1 MSDLKQAIKQNYVKC
16 AKDPSYFINQYCTI
30 QHPQR
35 GKIKFKLYPFQYD
48 VLKEYQS
55 HDYNIILKSRQLGI
69 STLSAAYAL
78 WMMLFQNDKNI
89 LVIATAKDTAKN
101 LITKVRIMYE
111 ALPAW
116 LKTAIV
122 ENNKLSLIFK
132 NGSQIKAIASNES
145 AGRSEALSLL
155 IIDEAAF
162 IEKIDTIWTAAQ
174 QTLATGG
181 RCLAISTPNGVGN
194 WFHKTWQDAQDGA
207 NKFNTVKLH
216 WTCHPERDEEW
227 RQEQN
232 KILGPSQ
239 AAQECDADFL
249 SSGRSVVDPVVLEW
263 YKEKMCCEPIEKSG
277 FDRNLWIWGYPDYS
291 KNYLICAD
299 VARGDGTDYSAAQ
312 VFDLEEMEQVA
323 EYKGQLGTTEFGN
336 FLIELATKYNDA
348 LLVVENNNI
357 GWATLQTIIDRG
369 YENLFYQEKNHLV
382 VKDQFVRVIQGGRPG
397 NIPWDAFDVDVVIDA
412 TGQSLSRS
420 DLELHL
426 KSGAKRVFTTK
437 NPKNKIDRYVIPGI
451 NEETIKVSDK
461 VISTTSSTTQVLALM
476 IKMLDETF
484 GLERAMMT
492 TVHAYTADQPLAD
505 AAGIDLRRSRSA
517 AENIIPNTLSL
528 IHI

>member
-1 MSDLKQAIKQNYVKC
+1 MSDLKQAIKQNYLRC
-16 AKDPSYFINQYCTI
+16 AKEPSYFINQFCTI

-35 GKIKFKLYPFQYD
+35 GKIKFKLYPFQYE
-48 VLKEYQS
+48 VLDEYQNN
-55 HDYNIILKSRQLGI
+55 DYNVILKSRQLGI
-69 STLSAAYAL
+69 STLSAAYSL

-89 LVIATAKDTAKN
+89 LVIATTKDTAKN

-122 ENNKLSLIFK
+122 ENNKLSLVFK

-155 IIDEAAF
+155 ILDEAAF
-162 IEKIDTIWTAAQ
+162 IEKIDVIWTAAQ

-194 WFHKTWQDAQDGA
+194 WFHKTWVDATDGL

-216 WTCHPERDEEW
+216 WTCHPERDETW
-227 RQEQN
+227 RREQDR
-232 KILGPSQ
+232 ILGPSQ

-249 SSGRSVVDPVVLEW
+249 SSGRSVVDPAILEW
-263 YKEKMCCEPIEKSG
+263 YKENACCEPAEKSG
-277 FDRNLWIWGYPDYS
+277 FDRNLWIWNYPDYS
-291 KNYLICAD
+291 KKYLICAD

-382 VKDQFVRVIQGGRPG
+382 VDEDMHQTNRYRNIDKNKVPG
-397 NIPWDAFDVDVVIDA
+397 FTTTMKTKPLVVA
-412 TGQSLSRS
+412 KMEEYTR
-420 DLELHL
+420 EKMVKL
-426 KSGAKRVFTTK
+426 KSMRLIDELFVFIYKNNKTEALDGYNDDLVMSYSILLWIRDTAIRIQSERNELQSSLVGAIGNLNEKTPIVMAK
-437 NPKNKIDRYVIPGI
+437 HKPKNNPYEID
-451 NEETIKVSDK
+451 IKGEK
-461 VISTTSSTTQVLALM
+461 
-476 IKMLDETF
+476 E
-484 GLERAMMT
+484 
-492 TVHAYTADQPLAD
+492 
-505 AAGIDLRRSRSA
+505 DL
-517 AENIIPNTLSL
+517 TWLL
-528 IHI
+528 G

>member
-1 MSDLKQAIKQNYVKC
+1 MSDLKQAIKQNYLKC
-16 AKDPSYFINQYCTI
+16 AKEPSYFINQFCTI

-48 VLKEYQS
+48 VLKEYQAN
-55 HDYNIILKSRQLGI
+55 DYNVILKSRQLGI
-69 STLSAAYAL
+69 STLSAAYSL

-89 LVIATAKDTAKN
+89 LVIATTKDTAKN
-101 LITKVRIMYE
+101 LITKVRVMYE

-155 IIDEAAF
+155 ILDEAAF
-162 IEKIDTIWTAAQ
+162 IEKIDVIWTAAQ

-194 WFHKTWQDAQDGA
+194 WFHKTWVDAKDGL

-216 WTCHPERDEEW
+216 WTAHPERDETW

-232 KILGPSQ
+232 RILGPSQ

-249 SSGRSVVDPVVLEW
+249 SSGRSVVDPAILEW
-263 YKEKMCCEPIEKSG
+263 YKENACCEPMEKSG
-277 FDRNLWIWGYPDYS
+277 FDRNLWIWNYPDYS
-291 KNYLICAD
+291 KKYLICAD
-299 VARGDGTDYSAAQ
+299 VARGDGTDFSAAQ
-312 VFDLEEMEQVA
+312 VFDIEEMEQVA

-382 VKDQFVRVIQGGRPG
+382 VDEEMHQTNRYRNIDKNKVPG
-397 NIPWDAFDVDVVIDA
+397 FTTTMKTKPLVVA
-412 TGQSLSRS
+412 KMEEYTR
-420 DLELHL
+420 EKMVKL
-426 KSGAKRVFTTK
+426 KSMRLIDELFVFIYKNSKTEALDGYNDDLVMSYSILLWIRDTAIRIQSERSELQSSMLGAIGTLNERTPIMTNDHKPK
-437 NPKNKIDRYVIPGI
+437 QNPYEIDI
-451 NEETIKVSDK
+451 NGEKE
-461 VISTTSSTTQVLALM
+461 
-476 IKMLDETF
+476 
-484 GLERAMMT
+484 
-492 TVHAYTADQPLAD
+492 
-505 AAGIDLRRSRSA
+505 DLSW
-517 AENIIPNTLSL
+517 LL
-528 IHI
+528 G